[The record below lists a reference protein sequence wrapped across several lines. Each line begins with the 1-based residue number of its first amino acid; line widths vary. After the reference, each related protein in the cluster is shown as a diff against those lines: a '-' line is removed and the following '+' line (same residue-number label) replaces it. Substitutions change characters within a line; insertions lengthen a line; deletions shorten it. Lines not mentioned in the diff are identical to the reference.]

1 MGGRG
6 GSSHRRTAGGL
17 SSLTTTAQVSD
28 WIRRQ
33 HWFRPYALVNLDGVD
48 VVAAREIAAAYQQV
62 FDRYPQLI
70 GAFSGVKSFDLG
82 NGVYADCTFACPA
95 KRPVAQT
102 RRRWHVSMPR
112 IFAQTGIRPVRI
124 GRPLSPTRLDMPSTA
139 LSHRSWMWA
148 AGHFTGIG
156 IRTQPCCKR
165 RWLTN

>member
-6 GSSHRRTAGGL
+6 GSSHRRTGGGL

-82 NGVYADCTFACPA
+82 NGAYADCNL
-95 KRPVAQT
+95 
-102 RRRWHVSMPR
+102 
-112 IFAQTGIRPVRI
+112 QTGQIRV
-124 GRPLSPTRLDMPSTA
+124 SDTM
-139 LSHRSWMWA
+139 
-148 AGHFTGIG
+148 
-156 IRTQPCCKR
+156 
-165 RWLTN
+165 